1 MRRLDRTMR
10 LLPPILSVPL
20 AIQNMPHAW
29 HRASLRTRLILGAGA
44 MALLALLG
52 WLIFGGAPQPHM
64 RPPPPV
70 SVAPAT
76 SQDVTI
82 SEHALGTVVAN
93 ATVNVTSRVDGEVA
107 EAHFKEGDIVHKND
121 VLFTLDQRP
130 FNAAVAQA
138 RANLAKDEA
147 QYASAE
153 RNAARYEQ
161 LAKENAVSPSQRD
174 QIVAQAGA
182 LAGTVKADKAAV
194 DISLLNL
201 QYATIRSPIDGKTG
215 PILIQPGNLVKAND
229 VNSMVVIT
237 QVQPVKISFFLP
249 QSDLPR
255 IQAQQANGKLTAIIE
270 PHDNKDGGVAVPVD
284 FIGNAVNQQ
293 TGTIELRATIA
304 NQDFRFVP
312 GEVVDVSVALGEL
325 PHATIVPD
333 AAVNTGPNGR
343 YVYVVN
349 KNGTARME
357 SVNVLFAQGKT
368 DAISGHV
375 KPGER
380 VITEGQFRVE
390 PGKPVSIVKPQQ

>member
-1 MRRLDRTMR
+1 M
-10 LLPPILSVPL
+10 
-20 AIQNMPHAW
+20 
-29 HRASLRTRLILGAGA
+29 RLILAAGA
-44 MALLALLG
+44 IAILALLG
-52 WLIFGGAPQPHM
+52 WLIFGGAPEQHM

-70 SVAPAT
+70 SVAPVT
-76 SQDVTI
+76 IQDVTI

-93 ATVNVTSRVDGEVA
+93 ATVNVTSRVDGQVA

-138 RANLAKDEA
+138 RANLARDEA
-147 QYASAE
+147 SYTSAE
-153 RNAARYEQ
+153 RNAKRYDQ
-161 LAKENAVSPSQRD
+161 LVKENAVSPSQRD

-215 PILIQPGNLVKAND
+215 PIQIQPGNLVKAND
-229 VNSMVVIT
+229 TNPMVVIT
-237 QVQPVKISFFLP
+237 QEQPVKVSFFLP

-255 IQAQQANGKLTAIIE
+255 IQAQQANRKLTATIAA
-270 PHDNKDGGVAVPVD
+270 HDSAGGAVTVPVD
-284 FIGNAVNQQ
+284 FVGNAVNQQ

-304 NQDFRFVP
+304 NDDFRFVP
-312 GEVVDVSVALGEL
+312 GELVDVSVALGQL
-325 PHATIVPD
+325 RHAIVVPD

-343 YVYVVN
+343 YVYVVD

-357 SVNVLFAQGKT
+357 KASVLFAQGKT
-368 DAISGHV
+368 DAISAHV

-390 PGKPVSIVKPQQ
+390 PGKPVSIVKPAP